1 MSDGP
6 TILYVFIRYP
16 ALSQQFLAREIIGL
30 KSNGLRIEVQSL
42 TPAKK
47 NELGAALPD
56 VPVDHFQWWEPVKLL
71 IALPREHLRDRQL
84 FRDGWRLFRQHK
96 FRSAENFFDTLWAV
110 AVALVRAHHYRQRKP
125 QMIHGVWATG
135 PATTAAIL
143 SRLLGV
149 PFSFG
154 AQAWD
159 LYRHGGDALLPAK
172 LRAAA
177 FVHTTTN
184 ANYKHLRTL
193 AGKDAVN
200 IVLARRG
207 LAELPAMMP
216 RERHGGPVRLLSV
229 GRLVPKKGH
238 AHQLA
243 ACARLG
249 VPFELRIIGEGPM
262 REELAATMARLGL
275 NSVRLEG
282 AQTPAEVAAAYR
294 WADVFWH
301 TGVVD
306 PQGDRDGLPNVVPEA
321 AAHGL
326 PVISSPMPGVDE
338 AVEHEVTGLLVNVAD
353 AEALAAAVQRL
364 AGDAALRERLGAN
377 GRRWVEENFVAA
389 KNTALMASAYRQAMQ
404 A

>member
-1 MSDGP
+1 
-6 TILYVFIRYP
+6 V
-16 ALSQQFLAREIIGL
+16 
-30 KSNGLRIEVQSL
+30 
-42 TPAKK
+42 
-47 NELGAALPD
+47 LG
-56 VPVDHFQWWEPVKLL
+56 
-71 IALPREHLRDRQL
+71 
-84 FRDGWRLFRQHK
+84 
-96 FRSAENFFDTLWAV
+96 
-110 AVALVRAHHYRQRKP
+110 
-125 QMIHGVWATG
+125 
-135 PATTAAIL
+135 
-143 SRLLGV
+143 RLLGV

-159 LYRHGGDALLPAK
+159 LYRHGGDAFLPAK

-184 ANYKHLRTL
+184 ANYKHLRSL
-193 AGKDAVN
+193 AGNDAVK

-207 LAELPAMMP
+207 LAVLPVLP
-216 RERHGGPVRLLSV
+216 KREARTGPVRLLSV

-249 VPFELRIIGEGPM
+249 VPFELRIIGEGPL
-262 REELAATMARLGL
+262 REELTATIARLGL
-275 NSVRLEG
+275 TGSVTLEG
-282 AQTPAEVAAAYR
+282 AKKPAEVAEAYR

-321 AAHGL
+321 SAHGL
-326 PVISSPMPGVDE
+326 PVISSKMPGVDE

-353 AEALAAAVQRL
+353 ADALAAAVRRL
-364 AGDAALRERLGAN
+364 AQDAALRERLGAN

-389 KNTALMASAYRQAMQ
+389 KNTALMAAAYRQAMGT
-404 A
+404 